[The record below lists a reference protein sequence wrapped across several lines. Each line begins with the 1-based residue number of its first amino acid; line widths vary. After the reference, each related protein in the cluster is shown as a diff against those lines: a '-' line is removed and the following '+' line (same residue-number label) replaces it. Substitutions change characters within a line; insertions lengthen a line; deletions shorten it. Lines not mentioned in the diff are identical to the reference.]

1 MFPRASHKGYQP
13 GPARKQ
19 GSLSRQRPRRHPSA
33 RPSGKDLLTLS
44 AVPRSQVVALLKL
57 AAELKTLRRRGIPH
71 QRLLGA
77 TLGLLFEKP
86 STRTR
91 VSFEAGIAQLGGQS
105 LFLSAAE
112 IQLSRGESIADTARV
127 LSRYLDG
134 LVIRTYDQ
142 ATVEEWARE
151 ATIPII
157 NGLTDLCHP
166 CQALSDLLTIRE
178 QKGRLKGVKIAYV
191 GDGNNVANSLIEGAA
206 KMGMAISLA
215 CPTAYEPDQRI
226 VDLAR
231 VEAEQTGAAIEIG
244 EDPLVAVKGAD
255 VLYTD
260 VWISMGREREQA
272 RRLKA
277 LAPYQLNER
286 LLKSARPDAVVMHCL
301 PAHRGL
307 EITAGVLDG
316 PQSVVLDQAE
326 NRLHMQKAILVE
338 LLGRPRRK
346 QRTGS
351 R

>member
-1 MFPRASHKGYQP
+1 MKTRP
-13 GPARKQ
+13 GRLIGQSSGA
-19 GSLSRQRPRRHPSA
+19 A
-33 RPSGKDLLTLS
+33 FGKDLLTVG
-44 AVPRSQVVALLKL
+44 AIPRSHIA
-57 AAELKTLRRRGIPH
+57 
-71 QRLLGA
+71 RLLRIAQDLKAKRQRGVPHDYLAGA

-91 VSFEAGIAQLGGQS
+91 VSFESGMNQLGGQS
-105 LFLSAAE
+105 LFLSASD
-112 IQLSRGESIADTARV
+112 IQLCRGESIADTARV

-134 LVIRTYDQ
+134 LVVRTYDH
-142 ATVEEWARE
+142 ATVEEWARQ
-151 ATIPII
+151 ASIPVI

-178 QKGRLKGVKIAYV
+178 KKGPLKGLKIAYV

-206 KMGMAISLA
+206 KMGMVISLA
-215 CPTAYEPDQRI
+215 CPSGYEPDQRL

-231 VEAEQTGAAIEIG
+231 VEAEETGASITIS
-244 EDPLVAVKGAD
+244 EDPHVAVKEAH
-255 VLYTD
+255 VVYTD
-260 VWISMGREREQA
+260 VWVSMGREREQS

-286 LLKSARPDAVVMHCL
+286 LLKNARPDAIVMHCL
-301 PAHRGL
+301 PAHRGQ
-307 EITAGVLDG
+307 EISAGVLDG

-338 LLGRPRRK
+338 WLSGPRR
-346 QRTGS
+346 RASGA